1 MKSILAGILFA
12 TAIRGADV
20 KLSMTGLE
28 VVPGPVRFA
37 AAEQAAR
44 MFAVIGVRLQWTKHR
59 PMNPDRDLPIQVR
72 LIRDM
77 AGHPGALAYANPF
90 DPAPVIT
97 VLYDRIVFATER
109 APEVRGAVLAHVLAH
124 EIGHVLMKNDAHS
137 PEGIMKAHWSGLDWP
152 QITYGQLT
160 FLPADADMI
169 RRGAIAR
176 ADAIEREE
184 GVVAD
189 QAAARSRE
197 LNTTEPKFQIQI
209 FDYAGIAPKPLG
221 LFVSEL
227 ESIFSRRGIDVHVS
241 VCRGSIESACD
252 RPTPLIIRILPGEA
266 KVMHSVRRPP
276 LGQIAAQ
283 EACGGYADLFLSPVY
298 DNAAVAN
305 VPSPAVLAHA
315 AAHEIGH
322 LVLGSNE
329 HVSPWIDANDLGPS

>member
-1 MKSILAGILFA
+1 MKSILAGILFAFA

-124 EIGHVLMKNDAHS
+124 EIGHLIIKTDEHS
-137 PEGIMKAHWSGLDWP
+137 PAGIMKAQWSGADWSR
-152 QITYGQLT
+152 IAHGLLT

-169 RRGAIAR
+169 RRGVITRARRVER
-176 ADAIEREE
+176 AD
-184 GVVAD
+184 GVESGS
-189 QAAARSRE
+189 ARSRA
-197 LNTTEPKFQIQI
+197 LN
-209 FDYAGIAPKPLG
+209 
-221 LFVSEL
+221 
-227 ESIFSRRGIDVHVS
+227 R
-241 VCRGSIESACD
+241 
-252 RPTPLIIRILPGEA
+252 
-266 KVMHSVRRPP
+266 
-276 LGQIAAQ
+276 
-283 EACGGYADLFLSPVY
+283 
-298 DNAAVAN
+298 
-305 VPSPAVLAHA
+305 
-315 AAHEIGH
+315 
-322 LVLGSNE
+322 
-329 HVSPWIDANDLGPS
+329 